1 MSFNLIT
8 ILKSSIL
15 SELDLS
21 LNVIFQHYDDLE
33 AQLGYEPSFKQLE
46 DHIFYHS
53 HREEI
58 SDYEDYTCPSR
69 SSTPEVEWVFNE
81 VPEKS
86 YEETFNELLEEISN
100 KFPEYKNDIILH
112 RGYHHCSREC
122 EGMIFLCGNSY
133 PNSNGGFTKCGYL
146 TPYFLGVYHECEGDR
161 STYFSNKNSN
171 SINKSHPKRRN
182 KNSKSSKSWV
192 KNNDF

>member
-8 ILKSSIL
+8 ILKSSVL

-46 DHIFYHS
+46 DHIFYYS
-53 HREEI
+53 HQEEI
-58 SDYEDYTCPSR
+58 S
-69 SSTPEVEWVFNE
+69 
-81 VPEKS
+81 
-86 YEETFNELLEEISN
+86 I